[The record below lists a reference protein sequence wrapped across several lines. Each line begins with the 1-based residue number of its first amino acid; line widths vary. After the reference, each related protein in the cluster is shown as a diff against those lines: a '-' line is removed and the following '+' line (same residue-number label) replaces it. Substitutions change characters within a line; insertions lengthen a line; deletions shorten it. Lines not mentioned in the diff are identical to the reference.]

1 MYPLLWDDQ
10 LSISTRRRLRLGV
23 SLGEVLHKML
33 SFLTSSTSQTF
44 CPIRT
49 LCLDPIPISEPLTV
63 ILVPPDVGPSEGE
76 AGGVC
81 KEGTYITEFITM
93 MTITK
98 IIIYSFDDHYHIPES
113 CTL

>member
-1 MYPLLWDDQ
+1 M
-10 LSISTRRRLRLGV
+10 RLGV

-33 SFLTSSTSQTF
+33 SFLTSNTSQTF
-44 CPIRT
+44 CPMRT

-63 ILVPPDVGPSEGE
+63 ILVPPDVGPSRGE

-81 KEGTYITEFITM
+81 KEGAYITEFITM

-98 IIIYSFDDHYHIPES
+98 TMMYTSF
-113 CTL
+113 LL

>member
-1 MYPLLWDDQ
+1 M
-10 LSISTRRRLRLGV
+10 
-23 SLGEVLHKML
+23 
-33 SFLTSSTSQTF
+33 
-44 CPIRT
+44 
-49 LCLDPIPISEPLTV
+49 